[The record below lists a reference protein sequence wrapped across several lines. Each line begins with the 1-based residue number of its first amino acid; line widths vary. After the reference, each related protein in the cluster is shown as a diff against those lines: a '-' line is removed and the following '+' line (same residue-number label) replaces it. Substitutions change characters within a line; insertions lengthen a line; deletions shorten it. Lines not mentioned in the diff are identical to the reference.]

1 MDRLRIGVALY
12 NAGHY
17 LAAHEPLETLWLE
30 KPASE
35 RDDCL
40 QGLIQAAA
48 AIHKAQV
55 GNATGA
61 TGLADSA
68 RGYLDAC
75 DAVEVGKLAAWLGEL
90 ETDPGGDREAP
101 PELRVDGKS
110 VGLHGL
116 SPTEIV
122 VAGAAVAE
130 TTDDDLLESAVEH
143 ADADLDGSASDP
155 LVALL
160 VDWLA
165 EPTTTVRQRLE
176 AHVDRREMRESDVEG
191 LF

>member
-1 MDRLRIGVALY
+1 
-12 NAGHY
+12 
-17 LAAHEPLETLWLE
+17 
-30 KPASE
+30 
-35 RDDCL
+35 
-40 QGLIQAAA
+40 
-48 AIHKAQV
+48 
-55 GNATGA
+55 
-61 TGLADSA
+61 
-68 RGYLDAC
+68 
-75 DAVEVGKLAAWLGEL
+75 
-90 ETDPGGDREAP
+90 
-101 PELRVDGKS
+101 
-110 VGLHGL
+110 LHGL